1 MTKKELAALEHAV
14 KTMWGVALFE
24 QHIADDPSHV
34 VNNPYSGKEQQA
46 HAEHYK
52 LLAFGGR
59 ELAERLLDFIMA
71 SDSVCA
77 ANNLVAKWI
86 EEEEKEHGF
95 RLRPQAKI
103 EVIDNDQE

>member
-14 KTMWGVALFE
+14 KAMWGVALFE
-24 QHIADDPSHV
+24 QHITDDPSHV
-34 VNNPYSGKEQQA
+34 VNNPHSGKEQQA
-46 HAEHYK
+46 YAEHFK

-59 ELAERLLDFIMA
+59 QLAERLLDVVMA

-77 ANNLVAKWI
+77 ASNLVAKWI

-103 EVIDNDQE
+103 EVANDDES